1 VNYWKKLQSLNF
13 RKDEMKRVLFG
24 ISILVISML
33 ACQMTGAPVIAQQP
47 TPVLQID
54 ATPPALP
61 TAADP
66 AEVGTA
72 LEALYQQVLPGVVA
86 IRVQVATQAGA
97 SLGLGS
103 GFVFDNE
110 GHVVTNQH
118 VVEGASDVEVEFAS
132 GFKAHGTVIGSD
144 ADADIAVI
152 QVENAP
158 ADQIHPLALGDSNA
172 LNVGEQ
178 VVAIGNPFG
187 LTGTMTLGIISGLG
201 RTQEAHAS
209 PEGGFFSTADII
221 QTDAAINPGNSGG
234 PLFNLDGEVVGV
246 NQSIRTNAI
255 DQTTGNAVNSG
266 VGFSI
271 SINLVKL
278 IVPYLIRDGK
288 YEYPYLGISSRDLSL
303 ADIEALGLNTYT
315 GAYVAGVTPGGPADQ
330 AGIRGGSEPTNPEE
344 VGAGGDIITAIDG
357 QPVDTFDDL
366 LSYLTLSK
374 SPGETVVLT
383 VLRDGQPMD
392 ITVTLGTR
400 P

>member
-1 VNYWKKLQSLNF
+1 
-13 RKDEMKRVLFG
+13 MKRVLFG
-24 ISILVISML
+24 VSILVITML
-33 ACQMTGAPVIAQQP
+33 ACQMSGVPAIAQP
-47 TPVLQID
+47 TPVLRVE

-86 IRVQVATQAGA
+86 IRVATQGANQAGG
-97 SLGLGS
+97 SLGS

-118 VVEGASDVEVEFAS
+118 VVEGASEIEVVFAS

-158 ADQIHPLALGDSNA
+158 ADQIHPLALGDSNT

-187 LTGTMTLGIISGLG
+187 LSGTMTLGIVSGLG
-201 RTQEAHAS
+201 RTQIAHES

-234 PLFNLDGEVVGV
+234 PLFNLQGEVVGV

-271 SINLVKL
+271 SINLVKR

-288 YEYPYLGISSRDLSL
+288 YEYPYLGISSNSDLTL
-303 ADIEALGLNTYT
+303 AEIEALGLNTYT
-315 GAYVAGVTPGGPADQ
+315 GAYVASVTPGGPADQ
-330 AGIRGGSEPTNPEE
+330 AGIRGGTTDTSIPS
-344 VGAGGDIITAIDG
+344 VKAGGDVITAIDG
-357 QPVDTFDDL
+357 HPVDTFDEL
-366 LSYLTLSK
+366 LSYLTTNK

-383 VLRDGQPMD
+383 VLRDGQSMD